1 MVIGICIFCK
11 VAQCPPLQ
19 AISTLN
25 CPKND
30 KSRTWEENQR
40 PIITVTTV
48 EDFWSLYNHIE
59 TPSKLPLGSDYSLFK
74 ASPCSGLT
82 RLSLKTICIVAQE
95 GIFPDWEDP
104 RNAVGG
110 RWMIGVDRW
119 DFDHVLGEQM
129 PQPARIEV
137 YCLLSLFNLVHRFH
151 DQVKDS
157 IEMILKETA
166 AVINEVEADLR
177 HKLEKLHNFLTCVLY
192 NMAEPPQ
199 RSEFLNLLRI
209 SEFFGFHGRIWQKF

>member
-1 MVIGICIFCK
+1 MYFCIFCK

-74 ASPCSGLT
+74 ASPLFWLNQVIPQDNLYCCLGGHFPRLGGPKECCWWEVDDWGGQVGL
-82 RLSLKTICIVAQE
+82 
-95 GIFPDWEDP
+95 
-104 RNAVGG
+104 
-110 RWMIGVDRW
+110 
-119 DFDHVLGEQM
+119 
-129 PQPARIEV
+129 
-137 YCLLSLFNLVHRFH
+137 
-151 DQVKDS
+151 
-157 IEMILKETA
+157 
-166 AVINEVEADLR
+166 
-177 HKLEKLHNFLTCVLY
+177 
-192 NMAEPPQ
+192 
-199 RSEFLNLLRI
+199 
-209 SEFFGFHGRIWQKF
+209 